1 MADPRYRPSGRRSPT
16 FNPARASMPVNIG
29 YSPPYN
35 GDIHAIPTSRYDT
48 AGVRRPH
55 DHKTPVTPAATI
67 TTYNVTKDPL
77 TRSASTSRHRAST
90 AEPGPVKPIIV
101 TTNHAR
107 PHASSS
113 HTATTSS
120 SGRTASPSR
129 DAYRSSEETY
139 YTQPA
144 SSVRSRSQHRQSHS
158 YSQSATLSND
168 EFYRLRER
176 VGDDRLRAPAR
187 AGTDS
192 FRHARPIS
200 LYAATPPPAGST
212 PAVDYEDE
220 GYEYT
225 KPSDLARYDLSH
237 EREARRG
244 RRESIDRGYH
254 RPHVNVMSNDPAA
267 RYEPRNRAKPPAA
280 PGIDRYNR
288 AAAAGVYDRPSV
300 TMPAPPAVPPP
311 PMVEAGRRPALLE
324 APSSPTVERRS
335 SRPRPV
341 SLYQESP
348 ARASHPDELYRSRDD
363 ERLHRDRRERDDT
376 YRDDAVAIRGFGI
389 RTDTLD
395 QPARPSSA
403 SNYRDQ
409 DDPRARRDTE
419 DHAPQRRSDE
429 SLPSAKPVDDARLP
443 TNGIRDR
450 RESMSLN
457 RKNSISERA
466 RERFT
471 AGLAAMGI
479 GPKEDAKAAP
489 RRNSDDEKESAGTRA
504 ADRYKPQDKDAVE
517 RRPTPRED
525 IIVEPRREPRRERAA
540 SVSSSRERVG
550 LDRERDKD
558 RERGRERDKS
568 RDREQY
574 RRDAE
579 SKLNGSALDP
589 RDISPDS
596 IDSETG
602 PRRRPRSAS
611 FNPTDAR
618 VLMDLKAELAAR
630 DGSDKPGEKST
641 TKDAVSEKDTNTPNG
656 SGKQELELNDES
668 RGRELVPAREE
679 KQVRVVS
686 PPREKTEQKPLKG
699 ILKTP
704 SAKFPEDNNPIRE
717 GVAPHKDDKTKKDV
731 PNGARWT
738 KISRRMVNPEA
749 LSIGKERF
757 EVRDEFVIVLRVL
770 SKDEI
775 QAYAVATA
783 QLRELRRK
791 EHERE
796 ARYDRYSD
804 EERNRSDEERQ
815 RRTRHRREEDDE
827 YRKGGHGRERDDR
840 HRRHRIS
847 SDDEDDRR
855 PKAIEYETG
864 GSNHRT
870 YRDYDSVTTNSDDR
884 R

>member
-29 YSPPYN
+29 YNPPYN

-48 AGVRRPH
+48 TGVRRPH
-55 DHKTPVTPAATI
+55 DHKAPVTPAATI

-90 AEPGPVKPIIV
+90 AEPGPGPVKPIIV

-107 PHASSS
+107 PHASSA

-120 SGRTASPSR
+120 SGRTSSPSR

-176 VGDDRLRAPAR
+176 VGEERLRAPAR

-200 LYAATPPPAGST
+200 LYAANPPPAGTT

-225 KPSDLARYDLSH
+225 KPSDLARYDLTH
-237 EREARRG
+237 EREAARRG
-244 RRESIDRGYH
+244 RRESIDRSYH
-254 RPHVNVMSNDPAA
+254 RPHVNVTSNDPAS
-267 RYEPRNRAKPPAA
+267 RYEPRNRAKPPPAT
-280 PGIDRYNR
+280 GIDRYNR

-348 ARASHPDELYRSRDD
+348 ARASHPDELYRARDD
-363 ERLHRDRRERDDT
+363 ERLHRRERDDT

-409 DDPRARRDTE
+409 DDPRPRRDGE
-419 DHAPQRRSDE
+419 DHEPKRRSDE
-429 SLPSAKPVDDARLP
+429 SLPTAKPNDEVRPP
-443 TNGIRDR
+443 TNGTHR

-479 GPKEDAKAAP
+479 GGPKEDTKPAA
-489 RRNSDDEKESAGTRA
+489 RRNSDEEKEPASTRP
-504 ADRYKPQDKDAVE
+504 ADRYKPQDKDALE
-517 RRPTPRED
+517 RRPAPRED
-525 IIVEPRREPRRERAA
+525 LVVEPRREPRRERAA

-550 LDRERDKD
+550 LDRERDKSRD
-558 RERGRERDKS
+558 RERGREREKS

-579 SKLNGSALDP
+579 SKLNGSTLDP
-589 RDISPDS
+589 RDISPVSIESDS
-596 IDSETG
+596 G

-611 FNPTDAR
+611 FNPTDAKG
-618 VLMDLKAELAAR
+618 LMNLKAELAAR
-630 DGSDKPGEKST
+630 EDKVGDRATS
-641 TKDAVSEKDTNTPNG
+641 KDVSEKDAVTSNG
-656 SGKQELELNDES
+656 SGRELELSDES

-686 PPREKTEQKPLKG
+686 PPREKGEQKPLKG

-704 SAKFPEDNNPIRE
+704 SAKFPEDNNPVRE

-757 EVRDEFVIVLRVL
+757 EVRDDFVIVLRVL

-775 QAYAVATA
+775 QAYAIATA

-796 ARYDRYSD
+796 TRYDRYSD
-804 EERNRSDEERQ
+804 EDRRGSDEER
-815 RRTRHRREEDDE
+815 RERARYRREEDDE
-827 YRKGGHGRERDDR
+827 YRKGHGRDREDR
-840 HRRHRIS
+840 HRRHRVS

-855 PKAIEYETG
+855 PKAIEYETS

-870 YRDYDSVTTNSDDR
+870 YRDHDSVTTISDDR